1 MNTFISPKKVDNN
14 WTQAKLM
21 PSPINTE
28 KSTSALYLSADGQ
41 YLLSSMVNND
51 KNIGPLG
58 RGIFESYKKEMFG
71 LIHKYFKIKSIQVT

>member
-1 MNTFISPKKVDNN
+1 
-14 WTQAKLM
+14 M
-21 PSPINTE
+21 PSPINTK

-58 RGIFESYKKEMFG
+58 RGIFESYKNG
-71 LIHKYFKIKSIQVT
+71 NWS